1 MASASDP
8 HIPSRASLGSLGT
21 LRRFLPYLWP
31 ENEWGLRAR
40 VVLALV
46 SLALAKVAV
55 VYVPL
60 FYRDAVDALDIDQA
74 STALVLPVGLILAYG
89 GARVLSLAFGE
100 LRDALFAKVGQRAI
114 RTIALQVF
122 RHLHA
127 MSLGFHLSRQTGGLS
142 RSIERGTKAI
152 ETLLR
157 FSLFSIVP
165 TVLELSLVFV
175 ILWKA
180 LDIWVAL
187 VTVVMVVIYIAY
199 TMLVTEWRIKFR
211 RAMNEEDSRANTR
224 AIDSL
229 LNYETVKYFGNEEH
243 EARRYDSAMRGY
255 ENASIR
261 SQTSLALLNVGQA
274 VIISLGLTAVMLMT
288 ANGIVNGTLTI
299 GTFVMANTYLMQLYQ
314 PLGFFGFV
322 YREIKQSLIDMEK
335 MFELMGEE
343 IQVADR
349 PDARPLMVNGG
360 EVSFEDVHFDY
371 DVRRSILKGV
381 SFKVPA
387 GKTIAVVGPSGSGK
401 STIARLLYR
410 FYDVAQGAIRIDGQ
424 DIREVTQ
431 ESLRACIGV
440 VPQDTVL
447 FNETIYYNIA
457 YGKPGATPAEI
468 EHAARMA
475 HVHDFIMAMPDGYQ
489 TLVGERGLKLSG
501 GEKQRVAIA
510 RTVIKDPTILLL
522 DEATSALDTHTEQEI
537 QKNLREISQGR
548 TTLCIAHRLSTVVD
562 ADEILVLDN
571 GVVVERGRHAE
582 LRALEGVYAKMW
594 QRQQEARERDGDF
607 PEGALAT

>member
-1 MASASDP
+1 MASAPQP
-8 HIPSRASLGSLGT
+8 HAPARSPLGSLGT

-40 VVLALV
+40 VVLALAC
-46 SLALAKVAV
+46 LALAKVAV
-55 VYVPL
+55 VFVPI
-60 FYRDAVDALDIDQA
+60 FYRDAVDALDIDQSSA
-74 STALVLPVGLILAYG
+74 AVALPVGLILAYG

-165 TVLELSLVFV
+165 TVLELTLVFV
-175 ILWKA
+175 ILWRA

-243 EARRYDSAMRGY
+243 EARRYDAAMRGY

-288 ANGIVNGTLTI
+288 ANGIVVGTLTI

-335 MFELMGEE
+335 MFELLAEE

-349 PDARPLMVNGG
+349 PDAKPLSVSGG
-360 EVSFEDVHFDY
+360 EVSFDNVIFAY
-371 DVRRSILKGV
+371 DPR
-381 SFKVPA
+381 
-387 GKTIAVVGPSGSGK
+387 
-401 STIARLLYR
+401 
-410 FYDVAQGAIRIDGQ
+410 
-424 DIREVTQ
+424 
-431 ESLRACIGV
+431 
-440 VPQDTVL
+440 
-447 FNETIYYNIA
+447 
-457 YGKPGATPAEI
+457 
-468 EHAARMA
+468 
-475 HVHDFIMAMPDGYQ
+475 
-489 TLVGERGLKLSG
+489 
-501 GEKQRVAIA
+501 
-510 RTVIKDPTILLL
+510 
-522 DEATSALDTHTEQEI
+522 
-537 QKNLREISQGR
+537 
-548 TTLCIAHRLSTVVD
+548 
-562 ADEILVLDN
+562 
-571 GVVVERGRHAE
+571 
-582 LRALEGVYAKMW
+582 
-594 QRQQEARERDGDF
+594 
-607 PEGALAT
+607 

>member
-1 MASASDP
+1 MASTSDP
-8 HIPSRASLGSLGT
+8 RTPPRQALGSFGT

-55 VYVPL
+55 VFVPI
-60 FYRDAVDALDIDQA
+60 FYRDAVDALDFDRSSA
-74 STALVLPVGLILAYG
+74 ALALPVGLILAYG

-175 ILWKA
+175 ILWQA

-187 VTVVMVVIYIAY
+187 VTVVMVIIYIAY

-288 ANGIVNGTLTI
+288 ANGIVRGTLTI

-335 MFELMGEE
+335 MFELMSEE
-343 IQVADR
+343 IQVADA
-349 PDARPLMVNGG
+349 PDAKSLTVKGG
-360 EVSFEDVHFDY
+360 EVSFENVRFDY

-381 SFKVPA
+381 SFRVPA
-387 GKTIAVVGPSGSGK
+387 GKTVAVVGPSGSGK
-401 STIARLLYR
+401 STIGRLLYR
-410 FYDVAQGAIRIDGQ
+410 FYDVAEGAIRIDGQ
-424 DIREVTQ
+424 DLRQITQ
-431 ESLRACIGV
+431 DSLRASIGV

-447 FNETIYYNIA
+447 FNDTIYYNIA
-457 YGKPGATPAEI
+457 YGKSGATPAEV
-468 EHAARMA
+468 EHAARTA

-510 RTVIKDPTILLL
+510 RTVIKDPAILLL
-522 DEATSALDTHTEQEI
+522 DEATSALDSHTEQEI

-562 ADEILVLDN
+562 ADEILVLED
-571 GVVVERGRHAE
+571 GVVIERGRHDE
-582 LRALEGVYAKMW
+582 LRAMEGVYAKMW
-594 QRQQEARERDGDF
+594 QRQQEDRQQDGDF

>member
-1 MASASDP
+1 MASKPDHHAS
-8 HIPSRASLGSLGT
+8 SRPTLGSFGT

-46 SLALAKVAV
+46 CLAMAKVAV
-55 VYVPL
+55 VFVPI
-60 FYRDAVDALDIDQA
+60 FYRDAVDALDLDQSSA
-74 STALVLPVGLILAYG
+74 ALALPVGLILAYG

-165 TVLELSLVFV
+165 TVLELTLVFV
-175 ILWKA
+175 ILWQT
-180 LDIWVAL
+180 LDVWVAL

-224 AIDSL
+224 AVDSL

-261 SQTSLALLNVGQA
+261 SHTSLALLNVGQA

-288 ANGIVNGTLTI
+288 ANGIVKGTLTI

-335 MFELMGEE
+335 MFELMSEE
-343 IQVADR
+343 IQMADA
-349 PDARPLMVNGG
+349 PDARPLTVKGG
-360 EVSFEDVHFDY
+360 EVSFDNVHFDY
-371 DVRRSILKGV
+371 DVRRAILKGV
-381 SFKVPA
+381 SFRVPA
-387 GKTIAVVGPSGSGK
+387 GKTVAVVGPSGSGK
-401 STIARLLYR
+401 STIGRLLYR
-410 FYDVAQGAIRIDGQ
+410 FYDVAEGAIRVDGQ
-424 DIREVTQ
+424 DLRQITQ
-431 ESLRACIGV
+431 DSLRASIGV

-457 YGKPGATPAEI
+457 YGKSGATPAEV
-468 EHAARMA
+468 EHAARTA

-510 RTVIKDPTILLL
+510 RTVIKNPAILLL
-522 DEATSALDTHTEQEI
+522 DEATSALDSHTEQEI

-562 ADEILVLDN
+562 ADEILVLED
-571 GVVVERGRHAE
+571 GVVVERGRHDE
-582 LRALEGVYAKMW
+582 LRAMDGIYARMW
-594 QRQQEARERDGDF
+594 QRQQEDRQQDGDF